1 MAVVHGA
8 VTGRLSTERARRP
21 RLARNR
27 RAVAG
32 RLSAERTRMPRLARN
47 CRAVEA
53 RLHAASLAT
62 APPST
67 AELW

>member
-8 VTGRLSTERARRP
+8 VTGRFSAERARMP

-32 RLSAERTRMPRLARN
+32 RLSVERTRMPRLARN
-47 CRAVEA
+47 RRAVA
-53 RLHAASLAT
+53 GRLHVASLAT

-67 AELW
+67 AELR